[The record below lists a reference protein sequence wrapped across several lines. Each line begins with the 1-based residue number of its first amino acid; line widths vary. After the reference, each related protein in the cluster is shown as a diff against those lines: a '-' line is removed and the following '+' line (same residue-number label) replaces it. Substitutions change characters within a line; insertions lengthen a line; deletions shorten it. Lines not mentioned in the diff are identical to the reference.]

1 MESWRKTPPRFVM
14 VERRFVLIA
23 ALSAAACAG
32 TQYGATDANLA
43 RARNVSPQG
52 ATLFQAQCA
61 QCHGERGE
69 SKTSNAP
76 RLMGEGAL
84 PEMPRARN
92 INADPAA
99 GDRESLRLEARA
111 RPAGA
116 PWRDPFRSAKDVHKY
131 VSQHMP
137 PSEEARKALSPEDY
151 WAIVSFVLSAHGV
164 TLPPEG
170 VNEQNAG
177 AVKL

>member
-1 MESWRKTPPRFVM
+1 MAARF
-14 VERRFVLIA
+14 FLIVTVA
-23 ALSAAACAG
+23 IGAACSG
-32 TQYGATDANLA
+32 TQYGATDAALA
-43 RARNVSPQG
+43 NARTVSAKG
-52 ATLFQAQCA
+52 ATLFQKQCA

-69 SKTSNAP
+69 SATSSAP

-99 GDRESLRLEARA
+99 GDRESLRLEART

-116 PWRDPFRSAKDVHKY
+116 PWRDPFRTAKDVHKF
-131 VSQHMP
+131 VSEHMP
-137 PSEEARKALSPEDY
+137 PSEGARKALSAEDY
-151 WAIVSFVLSAHGV
+151 WAIVNFVLSAHGV
-164 TLPPEG
+164 ELPPEG
-170 VNEQNAG
+170 VTEQNAG